1 MKPTQTPRLLR
12 SQNNSVYNMSYSKG
26 IPELPPLPA
35 STKTEPSELYQLVLK
50 NSYYPPLMQRVSWTL
65 AVPFKEQRY
74 YRSPSDSIA
83 NNYTL
88 TARDLKLK
96 DLHKMVPP
104 AMARATLGSVKQ
116 RAVSPPSKE
125 FAPSE
130 KRLKLTQIS
139 KCESD
144 RTTPT
149 QLYSLDSHSL
159 YSDRHSPELGI
170 IHYSDTQPLT
180 PEEQF
185 VVMLQHEEEI
195 HKQEQS
201 PSESDTE
208 RYCYYIHNGIRKDML
223 VPQSKEM
230 KDMILKHIPNH
241 FLTNPNLEKVLHS
254 LTEEIQ
260 DDYHI
265 SLMKNIVDY
274 ILMDPAERE
283 RLFIGNIPRAFPQR
297 VIRAPVPWH
306 SIYQEIKSWNE
317 NHLFIVNPMMLIL
330 QHLWFTE
337 FSDLRFVRTKEMLSG
352 DLPLLPSEFE
362 DLVRRH
368 CMEAHDILQNKW
380 IPTCASLFIDQ
391 KEMWLHLAPQSDYDS
406 PKQIEEY
413 FASVANL
420 MSLQLREMVINS
432 LEDLLAFFMI
442 YKDGNDFGEPY
453 QEMQFFVPQ
462 ILIMKL
468 NVEEPK
474 IVFQPLWK
482 DCWNLIYYCF
492 MEILRSSEGLLK
504 VEMQLFPELKKDDA
518 TLRTVK
524 VDESLVSE
532 YVNKTARIFDSN
544 MVGPQKYLNVYKKYS
559 DLLNNNAEQD
569 ITDFLKESHSLDDF
583 TKKIDNLTKLKKEI
597 ASMHVTV
604 PLAMFCLD
612 ALNLNE
618 ELCNR
623 AQNLKNKLIQ
633 FEVDENRELNK
644 SICNQYNIIADKVSE
659 VPLNTEELVEL
670 TAYLKKASEVTVF
683 KLRREISE
691 AAYRLEFLMD
701 YADLPSEDI
710 KLNSTVFHWPEQIE
724 IIFENSRAQ
733 LFSRRDHAE
742 VSLVKRC
749 AQFEAL
755 LESYFKEVESYK
767 KRDVMTIEEMKN
779 NVEKFNELDKNLD
792 NALVEFE
799 AINKEEELL
808 EREKSQFPL
817 LQTIIVNKQPFEQL
831 WVTAYNFHTKS
842 EEWMN
847 GSLQDLNS
855 EEITEEIG
863 NMWRT
868 MYKLTKTFADLPG
881 PRRLAENVKF
891 KLDKFKQHLPIL
903 SIACNRGMKDR
914 HWEQISEI
922 VGYEIR
928 PDESTCLLNMLEY
941 GLSKYIE
948 KLEPIGAAASKE
960 YSLEKS
966 MDKMKSEWTNISFSF
981 VKYRDTNTSILSAV
995 DDVQLL
1001 LDDHI
1006 VKTQTM
1012 CGSPFIK
1019 PIETE
1024 CRAWEEKL
1032 VSMQDI
1038 LDSWLKCQATWL
1050 YLEPIFSSEDI
1061 IAQMPE
1067 EGRKFG
1073 IVDACWK
1080 DIMTQTVKDTRV
1092 LVATEQSRMLER
1104 LQEANVLLDDIQ
1116 KGLNTYLE
1124 KKRLFFSRFFFLSND
1139 ELLEILSETKDPL
1152 RVQPH
1157 LKKCFEGIST
1167 LEFTEDLEITGMIS
1181 SEKEMVP
1188 FIQKIYPVKAKGMV
1202 EKWLLQ
1208 VEEMMLAS
1216 IRQVIQDGIGGYV
1229 QVPRN
1234 KWVLQWPGQ
1243 VVICVSSIYWT
1254 KEVSEAMRSGT
1265 LLEFLEKSN
1274 QQIGEIV
1281 QLVRGK
1287 LSTGARLT
1295 LGALTVIDVHARD
1308 VVAKLVEDKITD
1320 QNDFQWISQLRYY
1333 WEEGDVMVRMI
1344 TTEAKYGYE
1353 YLGNSLRLV
1362 ITPLTDRCYR
1372 TLMGAL
1378 KLNLGGAPEGPA
1390 GTGKTETTKDLAK
1403 ALAKQCVVFN
1413 CSDGLDYKAMGKFFK
1428 GLAQSGAWACFDE
1441 FNRIEVEVL
1450 SVVAQQILSIQQA
1463 VVRNLKT
1470 FLFEGTEISLN
1481 PTCAVFITMNPGYA
1495 GRAELPDNLKALFR
1509 TVAMM
1514 VPDYALIGEISL
1526 YSMGFLDSRSLAQ
1539 KIVATYRLCSEQLS
1553 SQHHY
1558 DYGMRA
1564 VKSVLTAAGNLKL
1577 KYPEENESV
1586 LLLRALLDVNLAK
1599 FLAQD
1604 VPLFQGIISDLF
1616 PGVVLPKP
1624 DYELFVQAL
1633 SDNIKKMNLQPVPW
1647 FIGKIIQ
1654 IYEMMM
1660 VRHGYMIVGDA
1671 LGGKTCAYKVLAAAL
1686 GDLYTANSMDEFAV
1700 EYRIINPKAI
1710 TMGQLYGC
1718 FDPVSHEWTDG
1729 VLANTFRQQASS
1741 TTDDRKW
1748 IIFDGPVDAVWIEN
1762 MNTVLDDN
1770 KKLCLMSGEI
1780 IQMSSKMSLIFEPA
1794 DLEEASP
1801 ATVSRCGMIYMD
1813 PNQLGWKP
1821 LKDSYMDTLPPNLQ
1835 QEHRELI
1842 DDMFMWLV
1850 QPCLEFVRLHCK
1862 IIVQTSAIHLAYSMM
1877 KLYTCLLDEIRKSGE
1892 EEGETMSSQQIILWL
1907 QGLFLFALVWTIG
1920 GTISAD
1926 SRKKFDLF
1934 FRNLL
1939 MGMDDENP
1947 RPKSVKLTKN
1957 NIFPEKGS
1965 VYDFYF
1971 HKQASGQW
1979 NIWTDYITRE
1989 EQNIPAGAK
1998 VSELIIPTMET
2009 ARQNFFLKTYVEHNI
2024 PLLFVGPTGTG
2035 KSAITNSF
2043 LLQLPKLKYIPNCIN
2058 FSARTSANQTQDIIM
2073 SKLDRRRKGLFGPPV
2088 GKKNVIFVDDL
2099 NMPAKEV
2106 YGAQPPIELLRQW
2119 IDHGHWYD
2127 KKDTSRLDIVDVLL
2141 VSAMG
2146 PPGGGRNDITGRFT
2160 RHLNI
2165 ISINAFDDD
2174 ILTKIFSSIVD
2185 WHFSKGFEAV
2195 FTRLGK
2201 MMIQATMTIYKMA
2214 VENFLPTPSKSHYVF
2229 NLRDFSRVVR
2239 GVLLCPHT
2247 HLQDGDKLIRLWIH
2261 EVYRVFYD
2269 RLIDSDDREM
2279 FFNMVKET
2287 TSNNFKQS
2295 VDKVLSHLSPTGKI
2309 TDNNIRSLFFGD
2321 YFKPDSDV
2329 KTYDEITDLKQLTTV
2344 MEYYLDEY
2352 NTISKAPMSL
2362 VMFKFAIEHISRIC
2376 RVLKQDNGHLLLV
2389 GIGGSGRQSATK
2401 LATFMNAFELSQIE
2415 ITKSYGNNEWKEDV
2429 KRIMMQTGVSNKN
2442 VSFLFCDNQ
2451 IKDESFVEDV
2461 NMLLNTGDVPNIFA
2475 ADEKADIVEKM
2486 QAAARTEGRK
2496 IEATPLAMYNFF
2508 IERVKKN
2515 LHIVLAMS
2523 PIGDAFRNRLRMFPS
2538 LINCCTIDWFQTWPT
2553 DALEMVANKFLED
2566 VELEDEIRKAVV
2578 SMCKYF
2584 QESVRDLSVSYYST
2598 LRRHNY
2604 VTPTSYLELILT
2616 FKALLNSK
2624 RQEVDMMRN
2633 RYLVGLQKLEFASS
2647 QVAEMQK
2654 ELTALQP
2661 ELIQTSAETE
2671 KMMIQIEKET
2681 IEVDAKKELVSAD
2694 EKEANDAAAVS
2705 QAIKEE
2711 CEGDLAEAM
2720 PALEAA
2726 LSALDTLNPSDISLV
2741 KAMQNPPGPVKLVME
2756 SICVMKGM
2764 KPERKPDPSGSG
2776 KMIEDYWGI
2785 SRKLLGDL
2793 KFLESLKTYD
2803 KDNIPPA
2810 VMKRIRER
2818 FTQHPDFQP
2827 AVIKNVS
2834 SACEGLCKWV
2844 RAMEV
2849 YDRVAKVVA
2858 PKRERL
2864 KEAEGLLEIQMKK
2877 LNTKRAELKDVM
2889 DRLQALND
2897 EFETMNNRKKELE
2910 NNIEICSQKLVRAEK
2925 LISGL
2930 GGEKD
2935 RWTEAA
2941 RLLGI
2946 RYTDLTGDVLLSS
2959 GTVAYLGAFTV
2970 DYRLE
2975 CQKQWQVLC
2984 REKHIPCSN
2993 DFSLSNTLGDPV
3005 KIRAWQIAGLPVDSF
3020 SIDNGVIVSNSRRWA
3035 LMIDPQRQA
3044 NKWIKNM
3051 EKANKLSV
3059 MKLSDTN
3066 YVRTLENAIQFG
3078 TPVLLENIG
3087 EELDAFIEPILLKLT
3102 FKQQGVEYMRLGEN
3116 IIEYSR
3122 DFKFYM
3128 TTRLRNPH
3136 YFPEV
3141 AVKVCLLN
3149 FMITPLG
3156 LQDQLLGIVAAKE
3169 KPELEEKKNKLII
3182 ESAANKK
3189 QLKEIE
3195 DKILEVLSKSE
3206 GNILEDETAIK
3217 VLSSSKELSEEI
3229 SEKQEIASVTE
3240 MQIDATRM
3248 GYKPVAV
3255 HSATLF
3261 FCISDLANIE
3271 PMYQYSLIWFINLY
3285 IQSIANSKKSDD
3297 LKERIEN
3304 IIEHFTV
3311 SIYNNVCR
3319 SLFEKDKLLFSL
3331 LLTIGIMK
3339 GEDKIDDEVWR
3350 FLLTGG
3356 VALDNPYLNPAP
3368 EWLTDKSWA
3377 EIVRASSLKN
3387 LHGLMDHVRENVSK
3401 WKMIYDSAKP
3411 QEEVFP
3417 NVWKTLVGL
3426 DRMIILR
3433 CLRPD
3438 KIIPAMQDFITENMG
3453 RTYIEPPTF
3462 DLVGSYNDSNCCAP
3476 LIFVLSPGA
3485 DPMAGLLK
3493 FADDLGMGGTSI
3505 QTISLGQGQGP
3516 IAAKMICQAIIDGTW
3531 VVLQNCHL
3539 ATSWMPALEKICEEM
3554 IVPEN
3559 THEKFRLWL
3568 TSYPS
3573 EKFPVSIL
3581 QNGIKMT
3588 NEPPKGVR
3596 ANLLRSYLNDPVSD
3610 PAFFTSCQKQEMWQ
3624 KLLFGLCFFH
3634 ALVQER
3640 KNFGPLGWNIPY
3652 EFNESDLRISMR
3664 QIQMF
3669 LNEYEEIPFEALTYL
3684 TGECNYG
3691 GRVTDDKDRR
3701 LLLSLLSIVYNKDIE
3716 QEKYKLSPEDDYY
3729 IPPHG
3734 PYQSYIDYL
3743 RSLPITTHPEVF
3755 GLHENADITKDN
3767 QETNQLFSGVLL
3779 TLPRQV
3785 GGGGKSPQETVEDL
3799 ARDILS
3805 KLPNDFNLEAVM
3817 KKYPVLYEESMNTVL
3832 RQELIRFN
3840 RLTEVVRSSLVNLGK
3855 AIKGQVLMSSELEDV
3870 FNSMLGG
3877 KVPPMWAAK
3886 SYPSLKP
3893 LGSYVSDLLTRLA
3906 FFQEWISEGPPN
3918 VFWISGFYFTQ
3929 SFLTGVS
3936 QNYARKYTIPIDHI
3950 GFEFEVTRQ
3959 EHSLEEMPE
3968 DGAYVK
3974 GLFLEGAR
3982 WDRET
3987 MQIGESLP
3995 KILYDSMPV
4004 IWLKP
4009 GESSAFL
4016 HENIYSCP
4024 VYKTSARRGTLSTTG
4039 HSTNFVLSIELP
4051 SDQPQQHWINRGVAA
4066 LCQLDD

>member
-1 MKPTQTPRLLR
+1 MLAPQDKEVMNVILKQIPAHLLA
-12 SQNNSVYNMSYSKG
+12 NPYLENS
-26 IPELPPLPA
+26 
-35 STKTEPSELYQLVLK
+35 LVCLK
-50 NSYYPPLMQRVSWTL
+50 
-65 AVPFKEQRY
+65 
-74 YRSPSDSIA
+74 
-83 NNYTL
+83 
-88 TARDLKLK
+88 
-96 DLHKMVPP
+96 
-104 AMARATLGSVKQ
+104 
-116 RAVSPPSKE
+116 
-125 FAPSE
+125 
-130 KRLKLTQIS
+130 
-139 KCESD
+139 
-144 RTTPT
+144 
-149 QLYSLDSHSL
+149 
-159 YSDRHSPELGI
+159 
-170 IHYSDTQPLT
+170 
-180 PEEQF
+180 
-185 VVMLQHEEEI
+185 EEI
-195 HKQEQS
+195 KA
-201 PSESDTE
+201 
-208 RYCYYIHNGIRKDML
+208 
-223 VPQSKEM
+223 
-230 KDMILKHIPNH
+230 
-241 FLTNPNLEKVLHS
+241 
-254 LTEEIQ
+254 
-260 DDYHI
+260 DYRI
-265 SLMKNIVDY
+265 SLMKAIGKTHN
-274 ILMDPAERE
+274 L
-283 RLFIGNIPRAFPQR
+283 LTNFI
-297 VIRAPVPWH
+297 
-306 SIYQEIKSWNE
+306 
-317 NHLFIVNPMMLIL
+317 
-330 QHLWFTE
+330 
-337 FSDLRFVRTKEMLSG
+337 
-352 DLPLLPSEFE
+352 
-362 DLVRRH
+362 
-368 CMEAHDILQNKW
+368 NKV
-380 IPTCASLFIDQ
+380 
-391 KEMWLHLAPQSDYDS
+391 LHLTS
-406 PKQIEEY
+406 
-413 FASVANL
+413 
-420 MSLQLREMVINS
+420 
-432 LEDLLAFFMI
+432 FMI
-442 YKDGNDFGEPY
+442 PVICLFTFCCRLCDEY
-453 QEMQFFVPQ
+453 
-462 ILIMKL
+462 
-468 NVEEPK
+468 NVIAK
-474 IVFQPLWK
+474 R
-482 DCWNLIYYCF
+482 
-492 MEILRSSEGLLK
+492 MSEL
-504 VEMQLFPELKKDDA
+504 
-518 TLRTVK
+518 
-524 VDESLVSE
+524 
-532 YVNKTARIFDSN
+532 
-544 MVGPQKYLNVYKKYS
+544 
-559 DLLNNNAEQD
+559 
-569 ITDFLKESHSLDDF
+569 
-583 TKKIDNLTKLKKEI
+583 
-597 ASMHVTV
+597 
-604 PLAMFCLD
+604 
-612 ALNLNE
+612 
-618 ELCNR
+618 
-623 AQNLKNKLIQ
+623 
-633 FEVDENRELNK
+633 
-644 SICNQYNIIADKVSE
+644 
-659 VPLNTEELVEL
+659 PLNTEELVEFD
-670 TAYLKKASEVTVF
+670 AFLKKSSKVTAS
-683 KLRREISE
+683 KLRQEVSE
-691 AAYRLEFLMD
+691 AARRLEFLMD
-701 YADLPSEDI
+701 YADLSSMSHLQI
-710 KLNSTVFHWPEQIE
+710 MKVSTWKCLYIDTGIDVAS
-724 IIFENSRAQ
+724 SRM
-733 LFSRRDHAE
+733 L
-742 VSLVKRC
+742 
-749 AQFEAL
+749 
-755 LESYFKEVESYK
+755 
-767 KRDVMTIEEMKN
+767 MKDY
-779 NVEKFNELDKNLD
+779 L
-792 NALVEFE
+792 A
-799 AINKEEELL
+799 
-808 EREKSQFPL
+808 
-817 LQTIIVNKQPFEQL
+817 
-831 WVTAYNFHTKS
+831 
-842 EEWMN
+842 
-847 GSLQDLNS
+847 
-855 EEITEEIG
+855 
-863 NMWRT
+863 
-868 MYKLTKTFADLPG
+868 G
-881 PRRLAENVKF
+881 PRRLAESTKY
-891 KLDKFKQHLPIL
+891 KLDKFKQHLPVL
-903 SIACNRGMKDR
+903 SIACNRGMKER
-914 HWEQISEI
+914 HWEQYSIYYISEI
-922 VGYEIR
+922 RVSFQFR
-928 PDESTCLLNMLEY
+928 
-941 GLSKYIE
+941 
-948 KLEPIGAAASKE
+948 LEPIGAAASKE

-966 MDKMKSEWTNISFSF
+966 IEKMKSEWVNMQF
-981 VKYRDTNTSILSAV
+981 NLNNSILSAV
-995 DDVQLL
+995 DDIQLL

-1019 PIETE
+1019 PIEAE

-1032 VSMQDI
+1032 TLMQDI

-1073 IVDACWK
+1073 VVDTYWK
-1080 DIMTQTVKDTRV
+1080 DIMAQVVKDTRV
-1092 LVATEQSRMLER
+1092 LVATEQPMMLDR
-1104 LQEANVLLDDIQ
+1104 FQEANTLLEDIQ

-1124 KKRLFFSRFFFLSND
+1124 KKRLFFPRFFFLSND

-1157 LKKCFEGIST
+1157 LKKCFEGIAK
-1167 LEFTEDLEITGMIS
+1167 LEFTEDLEILGMIS
-1181 SEKEMVP
+1181 SEKEIVP
-1188 FIQKIYPVKAKGMV
+1188 FIDKIYPMNAKGMV

-1216 IRQVIQDGIGGYV
+1216 VRQVLQDGIKGYIE
-1229 QVPRN
+1229 VPR
-1234 KWVLQWPGQ
+1234 KTWVLQWPGQ

-1254 KEVSEAMRSGT
+1254 EEVSEAITKGT
-1265 LLEFLEKSN
+1265 LRDFLEKSN
-1274 QQIGEIV
+1274 LQIGDIV
-1281 QLVRGK
+1281 ELVRGK
-1287 LSTGARLT
+1287 LSSGARLT

-1308 VVAKLVEDKITD
+1308 VVEKLVEDKITD
-1320 QNDFQWISQLRYY
+1320 LNDFQWISQLRYY
-1333 WEEGDVMVRMI
+1333 WEENDVIVRMI

-1428 GLAQSGAWACFDE
+1428 GLAQSGAWSCFDE

-1463 VVRNLKT
+1463 IIRKLKT
-1470 FLFEGTEISLN
+1470 FIFEGTEISLN

-1577 KYPEENESV
+1577 KYPTENESV
-1586 LLLRALLDVNLAK
+1586 LLLRALMDVNLAK

-1616 PGVVLPKP
+1616 PGVVLPTP
-1624 DYELFVQAL
+1624 DYDLFVKAL
-1633 SDNIKKMNLQPVPW
+1633 TENIKKMDLQPVPW

-1654 IYEMMM
+1654 IYEMML
-1660 VRHGYMIVGDA
+1660 VRHGFMIVGDP
-1671 LGGKTCAYKVLAAAL
+1671 LGGKTCAYKVLAGAL
-1686 GDLYTANSMDEFAV
+1686 GDLCAAKSMDEFAV
-1700 EYRIINPKAI
+1700 QYKVINPKAI
-1710 TMGQLYGC
+1710 TMGQLYGS

-1729 VLANTFRQQASS
+1729 VLANAFRAQASS

-1780 IQMSSKMSLIFEPA
+1780 IQMNSKMSLIFEPA

-1813 PNQLGWKP
+1813 PQQLGWKP
-1821 LKDSYMDTLPPNLQ
+1821 LKDSYMNTLPPNLQ
-1835 QEHRELI
+1835 EEHRELVRDLI
-1842 DDMFMWLV
+1842 FL
-1850 QPCLEFVRLHCK
+1850 PCLEFIHHHCK
-1862 IIVQTSAIHLAYSMM
+1862 TIVQTSSIHLTYSLM
-1877 KLYTCLLDEIRKSGE
+1877 KLYTSLLDEIKQPE
-1892 EEGETMSSQQIILWL
+1892 EEGKESMSSQQITLWL
-1907 QGLFLFALVWTIG
+1907 QGLLLFALVWTIG
-1920 GTISAD
+1920 GTIDAD

-1934 FRNLL
+1934 YRNLL
-1939 MGMDDENP
+1939 MGQDDGNP
-1947 RPKSVKLTKN
+1947 RPKNVKLTRN
-1957 NIFPEKGS
+1957 NIFPEKGT

-1971 HKQASGQW
+1971 YKHGSGQW
-1979 NIWTDYITRE
+1979 NLWTDYVTKE
-1989 EQNIPAGAK
+1989 EQ
-1998 VSELIIPTMET
+1998 VSELIIPTTET
-2009 ARQNFFLKTYVEHNI
+2009 ARQVFFLKTYVEHNV

-2035 KSAITNSF
+2035 KSAITNNF
-2043 LLQLPKLKYIPNCIN
+2043 LLQLPKEKYIPSFIN

-2073 SKLDRRRKGLFGPPV
+2073 SKLDRRRKGLFGPPP
-2088 GKKNVIFVDDL
+2088 GKKALIFVDDL

-2127 KKDTSRLDIVDVLL
+2127 KKDTSKINIVDVLL
-2141 VSAMG
+2141 LSAMG
-2146 PPGGGRNDITGRFT
+2146 PPGGGRNDITGRFI

-2165 ISINAFDDD
+2165 VSICSFDDN
-2174 ILTKIFSSIVD
+2174 ILTKIFTAVAD
-2185 WHFSKGFEAV
+2185 WHFSKGFESV
-2195 FTRLGK
+2195 
-2201 MMIQATMTIYKMA
+2201 MVQATMVIYKMA
-2214 VENFLPTPSKSHYVF
+2214 LENFLPTPSKSHYVF
-2229 NLRDFSRVVR
+2229 NLRDFSRVIK
-2239 GVLLCPHT
+2239 GVLLWET
-2247 HLQDGDKLIRLWIH
+2247 ADEDKLIRLWIH
-2261 EVYRVFYD
+2261 EIYRVFYD
-2269 RLIDSDDREM
+2269 RFVDEEDRKV
-2279 FFNMVKET
+2279 FFHMVEET
-2287 TSNNFKQS
+2287 TSNSFKQS
-2295 VDKVLSHLSPTGKI
+2295 LDKVLSHLSPTGKVS
-2309 TDNNIRSLFFGD
+2309 DDNIRSLFFGD
-2321 YFKPDSDV
+2321 YLKPDSNV
-2329 KTYDEITDLKQLTTV
+2329 KVYDEITDLKQLTTV
-2344 MEYYLDEY
+2344 MEYYLEEY
-2352 NTISKAPMSL
+2352 NNISRAPMSL

-2401 LATFMNAFELSQIE
+2401 LATYMSSFELFQIE
-2415 ITKSYGNNEWKEDV
+2415 ITKSYGINEWKEDIKQV
-2429 KRIMMQTGVSNKN
+2429 MLKAGVGNKDM
-2442 VSFLFCDNQ
+2442 SFLFCDNQ
-2451 IKDESFVEDV
+2451 IKDEAFVEDI

-2475 ADEKADIVEKM
+2475 ADEKAEIVEKM
-2486 QAAARTEGRK
+2486 QSAARTENRK

-2566 VELEDEIRKAVV
+2566 VELEDDIRKEVV

-2584 QESVRDLSVSYYST
+2584 QESVRVLSINYYST

-2616 FKALLNSK
+2616 FKTLLNSK
-2624 RQEVDMMRN
+2624 RREVDMMRN
-2633 RYLVGLQKLEFASS
+2633 RYLMGLQKLDFASS
-2647 QVAEMQK
+2647 QVSEMQK

-2694 EKEANDAAAVS
+2694 EKEANEAAAVAK
-2705 QAIKEE
+2705 AIKDE

-2726 LSALDTLNPSDISLV
+2726 LAALDTLNPSDISLV
-2741 KAMQNPPGPVKLVME
+2741 KSMQNPPGPVKLVME
-2756 SICVMKGM
+2756 SICVMKGT

-2776 KMIEDYWGI
+2776 KMIEDYWGP
-2785 SRKLLGDL
+2785 SRKILGDL
-2793 KFLESLKTYD
+2793 KFLESLKAYD

-2810 VMKRIRER
+2810 IMKRIRER
-2818 FTQHPDFQP
+2818 FINHPDFQP

-2864 KEAEGLLEIQMKK
+2864 RTAEELLDVQMQK
-2877 LNTKRAELKDVM
+2877 LKTKQAELKEVV

-2897 EFETMNNRKKELE
+2897 DFENMNDRKRELE
-2910 NNIEICSQKLVRAEK
+2910 NNIELCSKKLVRAEQ

-2941 RLLGI
+2941 RLLRI
-2946 RYTDLTGDVLLSS
+2946 RYIDLTGDVLLSS

-2970 DYRLE
+2970 DYRLQ

-2984 REKHIPCSN
+2984 NKKNIPCSS
-2993 DFSLSNTLGDPV
+2993 DFTLSNTLGDPV

-3020 SIDNGVIVSNSRRWA
+3020 SIDNGIIVSNSRRWA

-3044 NKWIKNM
+3044 NKWVKNM
-3051 EKANKLSV
+3051 EKTNRLSV
-3059 MKLSDTN
+3059 IKLSDTH
-3066 YVRTLENAIQFG
+3066 YVRTLENAIQLG

-3102 FKQQGVEYMRLGEN
+3102 FKQQGVEYMKLGEN
-3116 IIEYSR
+3116 IIEYSK
-3122 DFKFYM
+3122 DFRFYI

-3136 YFPEV
+3136 YLPEL
-3141 AVKVCLLN
+3141 AVKVCILN

-3169 KPELEEKKNKLII
+3169 KPELEEKKNELIV

-3206 GNILEDETAIK
+3206 GNILEDETAINI
-3217 VLSSSKELSEEI
+3217 LSSSKELSEEI
-3229 SEKQEIASVTE
+3229 SEKQKIASATE
-3240 MQIDATRM
+3240 MQIDSTRV

-3255 HSATLF
+3255 HSAVVF
-3261 FCISDLANIE
+3261 FCISDLANVE

-3285 IQSIANSKKSDD
+3285 VQSIAKSRKSED
-3297 LKERIEN
+3297 LEERIKN

-3331 LLTIGIMK
+3331 LLTVGIMK
-3339 GEDKIDDEVWR
+3339 GKDQIDDEVWR

-3356 VALDNPYLNPAP
+3356 VALDNPHPNPAP
-3368 EWLTDKSWA
+3368 DWLSDKSWA
-3377 EIVRASSLKN
+3377 ELVRASSLTN
-3387 LHGLMDHVRENVSK
+3387 LKGLMEHVRENFLK
-3401 WKMIYDSAKP
+3401 WKLIYDSVRP
-3411 QEEVFP
+3411 HEEKFP
-3417 NVWKTLVGL
+3417 DAWSVLMGL
-3426 DRMIILR
+3426 DRIVILR

-3438 KIIPAMQDFITENMG
+3438 KIVPAVQEFIVESMG
-3453 RTYIEPPTF
+3453 RTFIEPPTF
-3462 DLVGSYNDSNCCAP
+3462 DLGRSYNDSNCCAP

-3493 FADDLGMGGTSI
+3493 FADDVGMGGTSI

-3516 IAAKMICQAIIDGTW
+3516 IAAKMISQAITDGTW

-3539 ATSWMPALEKICEEM
+3539 ATSWMPALEKICEEV

-3559 THEKFRLWL
+3559 TNDKFRLWL

-3596 ANLLRSYLNDPVSD
+3596 ANLLRSYLNDPISD
-3610 PAFFTSCQKQEMWQ
+3610 PAFFSSCQKPEIWQ
-3624 KLLFGLCFFH
+3624 KMLFGLCFFH
-3634 ALVQER
+3634 AIVQER
-3640 KNFGPLGWNIPY
+3640 RNFGPLGWNIPY

-3701 LLLSLLSIVYNKDIE
+3701 LLLSLLSVFYSKDIE
-3716 QEKYKLSPEDDYY
+3716 QDKYMLAPGDDYY

-3734 PYQSYIDYL
+3734 PYESYIEYL
-3743 RSLPITTHPEVF
+3743 RNLPITTHPEVF

-3779 TLPRQV
+3779 TLPREA
-3785 GGGGKSPQETVEDL
+3785 GGGGKSPQKTVEDL
-3799 ARDILS
+3799 AQDILT
-3805 KLPNDFNLEAVM
+3805 KLPNDFDVKEVM
-3817 KKYPVLYEESMNTVL
+3817 KIYPVLYEESMNTVL

-3870 FNSMLGG
+3870 FNSMLMG
-3877 KVPPMWAAK
+3877 KVPSMWAVK
-3886 SYPSLKP
+3886 SYPSLKL
-3893 LGSYVSDLLTRLA
+3893 LGSYVSDLLCRLN
-3906 FFQEWISEGPPN
+3906 FFQDWVINGPPT
-3918 VFWISGFYFTQ
+3918 VFWLSGFYFTQ
-3929 SFLTGVS
+3929 SFLTGVL

-3950 GFEFEVTRQ
+3950 GFEFEHTM
-3959 EHSLEEMPE
+3959 EKMPE

-3982 WDRET
+3982 WDRDSLV
-3987 MQIGESLP
+3987 IGESLP
-3995 KILYDSMPV
+3995 KILYDSLPI

-4009 GESSAFL
+4009 GESSRFR
-4016 HENIYSCP
+4016 HMNIYSCP
-4024 VYKTSARRGTLSTTG
+4024 VYKTSARRGVLSTTG
-4039 HSTNFVLSIELP
+4039 HSTNYVLSIELP
-4051 SDQPQQHWINRGVAA
+4051 SDKPQKHWINRGVAA